1 MPNITST
8 TSDAFI
14 PEIWANQAL
23 EVLRNNVVL
32 ANLVS
37 KDTDVASFS
46 VGDTLHVP
54 YPGTFSV
61 NDKTAGSNV
70 TTQAPTG
77 SDTQVVLNKHKEV
90 SFVVE
95 DFARAVANQDILA
108 RYVES
113 ATVALAEQIET
124 DLMSLISGAT
134 YNVGAAVTDITASA
148 VRSARKKLHDT
159 KAPNAGRVLVV
170 SPKDEIALL
179 GDSNLATY
187 FANAQAGA
195 VQNGQIG
202 RLYGFDIYTSQLV
215 QSTGTGA
222 SLTYHNP
229 AFAPGAI
236 MLAMRGLPEAPAGS
250 GAVSSSIRDPQSG
263 LVLRSTVSYN
273 ASALGAQVTLDC
285 LYGVKRL
292 REEKLVDVKS

>member
-1 MPNITST
+1 MANITAT
-8 TSDAFI
+8 TADAFI
-14 PEIWANQAL
+14 PEIWANSAL

-32 ANLVS
+32 ANLVT
-37 KDTDVASFS
+37 KDSDVAAFT
-46 VGDTLHVP
+46 VGDVLHVP

-61 NDKTAGSNV
+61 NDKAAGSNV
-70 TTQAPTG
+70 TTQTPTG
-77 SDTQVVLNKHKEV
+77 TDTTVTLNKHKEV

-95 DFARAVANQDILA
+95 DFARAVANQDIMA
-108 RYVES
+108 RYVEA

-124 DLMSLISGAT
+124 DLMALISSAT
-134 YNVGAAVTDITASA
+134 NSVGGAVTDITASA
-148 VRSARKKLHDT
+148 VRSARKKLTDT

-170 SPKDEIALL
+170 STKDEAALL
-179 GDSNLATY
+179 GDSNLASY
-187 FANAQAGA
+187 FAFAQSGA

-215 QSTGTGA
+215 QSTGSAGT
-222 SLTYHNP
+222 LTYHNP

-263 LVLRSTVSYN
+263 LVIRSTVSYN